1 MQYFFIIIDKNL
13 FINVFKHIF
22 FDYSE
27 KKNRYLVIKFLE
39 TYNNIFKFYII

>member
-27 KKNRYLVIKFLE
+27 KKKQISSYK
-39 TYNNIFKFYII
+39 IFRNL